1 MPSHRTF
8 FFLALTALFTGCSRE
23 HATPATA
30 ASLPPVRV
38 QIATVRLEPVPA
50 LTAIT
55 GTVRPVQRAVLAAKV
70 MGAIEE
76 LPVALGQRLRAGE
89 LLLKI
94 SAGEISARLAQAQ
107 AQLDQARRDFERER
121 DLLARSASTT
131 DLVKNLE
138 TRLALNES
146 MVREAGTMLGYATV
160 RAPFSGVVARKLVNL
175 GDLAAPGQPLL
186 EIEGTDAF
194 QIETG
199 IPDSLAAAL
208 TAGTALSVEVPAANA
223 SFTAPLTELSSA
235 ADPFAHTVPAK
246 FAVPAG
252 VAVRSG
258 QFARIQVP
266 GPAVRAL
273 FVPATAV
280 SVLGQMERVFGV
292 GDGGQAVLRLVK
304 TGATRGDRV
313 EILSG
318 LGDGDRIVVAP
329 PANLREGQ
337 PLEVQP

>member
-1 MPSHRTF
+1 MKPSCLLLPAV
-8 FFLALTALFTGCSRE
+8 LALFAGCSRE
-23 HATPATA
+23 QATPATA
-30 ASLPPVRV
+30 GSLPPVRV
-38 QIATVRLEPVPA
+38 QVATVRLESIPA
-50 LTAIT
+50 LTEIT
-55 GTVRPVQRAVLAAKV
+55 GTVRPVQRAVIAAKV

-76 LPVALGQRLRAGE
+76 LPITLGQRIRAGE

-131 DLVKNLE
+131 DIVKNLE
-138 TRLALNES
+138 TRVALTES
-146 MVREAGTMLGYATV
+146 MVREAETMLGYATV
-160 RAPFSGVVARKLVNL
+160 RAPFGGVVARKLVNA
-175 GDLAAPGQPLL
+175 GDFAAPGQPLL
-186 EIEGTDAF
+186 EIEGPDTF

-208 TAGTALSVEVPAANA
+208 TTGTALSVEVPAANA
-223 SFTAPLTELSSA
+223 TFTTALTELSSA

-246 FAVPAG
+246 IAVPAG

-273 FVPATAV
+273 LAPATAV
-280 SVLGQMERVFGV
+280 SVLGQMERVFVV
-292 GDGGQAVLRLVK
+292 GDGGKAVLRLVK
-304 TGATRGDRV
+304 TGATRDDRV

-318 LGDGDRIVVAP
+318 LGDGDRIIVAP

-337 PLEVQP
+337 PLEVLP

>member
-1 MPSHRTF
+1 MISHRLV
-8 FFLALTALFTGCSRE
+8 FLVALAALLTGCSRE

-30 ASLPPVRV
+30 ASLPPARV
-38 QIATVRLEPVPA
+38 HVATVRVESLPA
-50 LTAIT
+50 LTEIT
-55 GTVRPVQRAVLAAKV
+55 GTVRPVQRAAIAAKV

-76 LPVALGQRLRAGE
+76 LPVSLGQRIRAGD

-94 SAGEISARLAQAQ
+94 SAGEISARLVQAQ
-107 AQLDQARRDFERER
+107 AQLDQARRDFEREHE
-121 DLLARSASTT
+121 LLTRSASTA
-131 DLVKNLE
+131 DMVKNLE
-138 TRLALNES
+138 TRVALTES
-146 MVREAGTMLGYATV
+146 MVREADTMLGYATV
-160 RAPFSGVVARKLVNL
+160 RAPFDGVVARKLVNI

-199 IPDSLAAAL
+199 IPDSLATAL
-208 TAGTALSVEVPAANA
+208 ATGTALSVEVPAANA
-223 SFTAPLTELSSA
+223 TFTAALTELSSA

-246 FAVPAG
+246 IAVPAG

-266 GPAVRAL
+266 GSAISAL
-273 FVPATAV
+273 LAPATAV
-280 SVLGQMERVFGV
+280 SVLGQMERVFVV
-292 GDGGQAVLRLVK
+292 GDGSKGVLRLVK
-304 TGATRGDRV
+304 TGATRGNRV
-313 EILSG
+313 EILAG
-318 LGDGDRIVVAP
+318 LDDGDRVLVAP